1 MKLFIKL
8 NQPDSLGSNI
18 KRIAYVVA
26 EDVKRLVENETNGKI
41 NTVVTLDDG
50 ATIIST
56 DRAETI
62 IDRINGKTETKPS
75 EPKQNGQ
82 KQQKII

>member
-8 NQPDSLGSNI
+8 NQPDALGSSA
-18 KRIAYVVA
+18 KRVAYVVA